1 MTPLQLPIKSVKK
14 GQCDYHMVSCSSD
27 GGGGV
32 GKKLALDLV
41 RFRALGSTLYLDF
54 DNAIF
59 VTMQIP

>member
-1 MTPLQLPIKSVKK
+1 ML
-14 GQCDYHMVSCSSD
+14 
-27 GGGGV
+27 GGGGG